1 MFKKNLIQNI
11 QNRRFFLFF
20 LLYFLIT
27 NATIFDGLKIIGFSS
42 ILILFSKLTQQYKLS
57 TKISIVFIFVIS
69 PLLLSEQIK
78 TIILPIGYQYICISL
93 IMSFIF
99 IETNGKFQQNIK
111 DIELIKSISTAA
123 LCPFTYIAGP
133 SASVEDLNHDICI
146 EKKIPFKNLNGIE
159 KGISGFFK
167 IILGNYLF
175 TFEDIFNNYLLEQ
188 NFSITKLI
196 LIGIYGFYIFWNYF
210 LLFAGASELCEAFLY
225 LIDIKVIENFNKPY
239 KAIFYHEIWT
249 KWHLNIT
256 YRVRKY
262 LFTPLTLIAL
272 RKCSKFKPLAKFI
285 CVEGLP
291 ILVLF
296 SVIALWHGGKPND
309 IIFAFISVVLTIL
322 SRGISNNKYIKNLI
336 KKNKSFKELI
346 SLLSISLFGL
356 VLSIYS
362 FKFDGD
368 IISLNSQDEK
378 QLLLCTFLLII
389 TYIYFKLKAKLVD
402 NVNFKKINLEDKL
415 YFFVFELIIS
425 SGLLIY
431 GIVPIKTGLD
441 FIYYGQ

>member
-1 MFKKNLIQNI
+1 MFQNI
-11 QNRRFFLFF
+11 HNRRFFLFF

-42 ILILFSKLTQQYKLS
+42 ILILFSKLTQQKKLS
-57 TKISIVFIFVIS
+57 IKISLVFIFVIS

-78 TIILPIGYQYICISL
+78 LIILPIGYQYICISL

-99 IETNGKFQQNIK
+99 METNGKFKKNIK
-111 DIELIKSISTAA
+111 DIELIRSISTAA

-133 SASVEDLNHDICI
+133 SASIEDLNQDTLI
-146 EKKIPFKNLNGIE
+146 EKKVRFRNINGIE
-159 KGISGFFK
+159 KAISGFFK
-167 IILGNYLF
+167 IVLGNYLF
-175 TFEDIFNNYLLEQ
+175 LFEEIFNNYLLEQ
-188 NFSITKLI
+188 NFSIIKLI
-196 LIGIYGFYIFWNYF
+196 AISIYGFYIFWKYF

-239 KAIFYHEIWT
+239 KATFYHEIWT

-272 RKCSKFKPLAKFI
+272 RKSSKFKPFQKFI
-285 CVEGLP
+285 CIEGLP

-309 IIFAFISVVLTIL
+309 ILFALISVVLTIT

-336 KKNKSFKELI
+336 KKNKNFKELI

-362 FKFDGD
+362 FKFDRD
-368 IISLNSQDEK
+368 IISLSSQDEK
-378 QLLLCTFLLII
+378 KLLLCTFLIVI
-389 TYIYFKLKAKLVD
+389 TYIYFKLKSKLID
-402 NVNFKKINLEDKL
+402 NFNFKKINLEDKL
-415 YFFVFELIIS
+415 YFLFFELIIS
-425 SGLLIY
+425 FSLLIY

>member
-1 MFKKNLIQNI
+1 MLQNI
-11 QNRRFFLFF
+11 HNRRFFLFF

-27 NATIFDGLKIIGFSS
+27 DATIFDGLKIIGFSS
-42 ILILFSKLTQQYKLS
+42 ILILFSKLTQQKKLA
-57 TKISIVFIFVIS
+57 TKISLVFIFVIS

-78 TIILPIGYQYICISL
+78 TIVLPIGYQYICISL

-99 IETNGKFQQNIK
+99 METNGKFQKNIK
-111 DIELIKSISTAA
+111 DIELIRSISTAS

-133 SASVEDLNHDICI
+133 SASIEDLNHNILI
-146 EKKIPFKNLNGIE
+146 GEEIPFKNLNGIE
-159 KGISGFFK
+159 KAISGFFK
-167 IILGNYLF
+167 IVLGNYLF
-175 TFEDIFNNYLLEQ
+175 LFEEIFNNYLLDQ
-188 NFSITKLI
+188 NFSIIKLI
-196 LIGIYGFYIFWNYF
+196 VIIIYGFYSFWKYF
-210 LLFAGASELCEAFLY
+210 LLFAGASELCQAFLY

-239 KAIFYHEIWT
+239 KATFYHEIWT

-272 RKCSKFKPLAKFI
+272 RKSSKLKPFAKFI
-285 CVEGLP
+285 CIEGLP

-296 SVIALWHGGKPND
+296 SVIALWHGGKIND
-309 IIFAFISVVLTIL
+309 IIFALISVLLTIS
-322 SRGISNNKYIKNLI
+322 SRGISNNRYIKKLI
-336 KKNKSFKELI
+336 KKNKYFKELI

-362 FKFDGD
+362 FNFDRD

-378 QLLLCTFLLII
+378 KLLFCAFLIII
-389 TYIYFKLKAKLVD
+389 TYIYFKLKSKIID
-402 NVNFKKINLEDKL
+402 SDSFKKINFEDKL
-415 YFFVFELIIS
+415 NFLFFEFIIS
-425 SGLLIY
+425 CSLLIY
-431 GIVPIKTGLD
+431 GIVPINTGLD